1 MNGQTPRTESSGD
14 DGHALRA
21 RSHTPPPVGT
31 VEWER
36 AGGPPL
42 SFGQKLSLLGG
53 AGAVILTD
61 LGPRLWW
68 LLSRWGFLSS
78 RRPEKVDLA
87 AWAPPDTRAAR
98 EAEQYL
104 REVSSGPMV
113 HHSLRTY
120 YFSGILYE
128 LSGVKQS
135 IDREALYVAALLHD
149 VGLFQTSP
157 PATEHCF
164 SVGGAREA
172 RRIAKDAGWDEALQ
186 DRMAVAI
193 TTNLNAFVPLD
204 KFGPEAHF
212 MSVGGLVEVIAQE
225 WKLHPENLAEILRRY
240 PRDGFADEALRLV
253 QREVK
258 QNPGGRFACLNPLFP
273 MMVRRTAFSQEA
285 PRGDQRGRR
294 ERKK

>member
-1 MNGQTPRTESSGD
+1 MKAQFPRTGSSD
-14 DGHALRA
+14 DEAHALPA
-21 RSHTPPPVGT
+21 RSTKRAPVGS

-42 SFGQKLSLLGG
+42 SFGQKLSLLGS
-53 AGAVILTD
+53 AGAVILRD

-68 LLSRWGFLSS
+68 LLGQWGFFPARS
-78 RRPEKVDLA
+78 PEKVDLTG
-87 AWAPPDTRAAR
+87 WAPPDTRAAL
-98 EAEQYL
+98 ESEQYL
-104 REVSSGPMV
+104 REVSSEPMV
-113 HHSLRTY
+113 NHSLRTY

-149 VGLFQTSP
+149 VGLFQTSLP
-157 PATEHCF
+157 ETEHCF
-164 SVGGAREA
+164 SVGGARDA
-172 RRIAKDAGWDEALQ
+172 RRIAKDAGWDEARQ
-186 DRMAVAI
+186 DSIAVAI
-193 TTNLNAFVPLD
+193 TTNLNPFVPLD

-212 MSVGGLVEVIAQE
+212 MNAGGLVEVIAQE
-225 WKLHPENLAEILRRY
+225 WKVHPENLAEILGRY

-273 MMVRRTAFSQEA
+273 MMVRLMSFSQEA
-285 PRGDQRGRR
+285 PRR
-294 ERKK
+294 